1 MCPLEPISCP
11 AGWQFDAQGHDKQN
25 HGDDNYKWPHACEK
39 CGRGVLI
46 KTTIPLNTP
55 AEKGRDANGSCSQM
69 FVRRALRDDQRLT
82 RQDQKQ
88 LSTAC
93 HDLS

>member
-1 MCPLEPISCP
+1 MESNRITYRHTEPYAVFHFAELHILLVTPMCPLEPISCP

-39 CGRGVLI
+39 CGRGALI

-55 AEKGRDANGSCSQM
+55 AEKGSDVFSDVC
-69 FVRRALRDDQRLT
+69 
-82 RQDQKQ
+82 
-88 LSTAC
+88 
-93 HDLS
+93 